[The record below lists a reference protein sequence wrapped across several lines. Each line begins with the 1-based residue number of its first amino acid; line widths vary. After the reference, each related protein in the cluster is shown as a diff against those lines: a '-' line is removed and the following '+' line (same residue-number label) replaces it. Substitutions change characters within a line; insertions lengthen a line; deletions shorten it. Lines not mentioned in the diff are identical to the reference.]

1 MNTDRRANGLGSA
14 IYLGAKRKNPWG
26 ARITLGWD
34 ENGKVIRHFLG
45 FFATK
50 LDALLC
56 LQDFNKN
63 PMKIYIP
70 EDKYNRIKFLANSV
84 VSPIVPT
91 KNNPTKIL
99 RETISK
105 KYHTFWNVYEEFAA
119 SKFPTE
125 EENKKEKEQ
134 NIKVRGKFTYE
145 HSRHLLSAGMYA
157 SKLHDCV
164 YKDLTTSHFQNIIN
178 TAVKDGYSKSFCE
191 YLIML
196 FRHLDQYAI
205 QEAIIDKGFAE
216 YLTNPAPQVQR
227 KIKTIFSTQE
237 IFALHKY
244 KPKTQIQE
252 LCKDLFI
259 FALYTGCRA
268 NEIFFTRTVNIHMEK
283 KYFITGSKTL
293 AGKNREIPIHTETA
307 KIMNSFSCT
316 TEKFL
321 VEIPF

>member
-125 EENKKEKEQ
+125 EEKKKRNK
-134 NIKVRGKFTYE
+134 ILR
-145 HSRHLLSAGMYA
+145 
-157 SKLHDCV
+157 
-164 YKDLTTSHFQNIIN
+164 
-178 TAVKDGYSKSFCE
+178 
-191 YLIML
+191 
-196 FRHLDQYAI
+196 
-205 QEAIIDKGFAE
+205 
-216 YLTNPAPQVQR
+216 
-227 KIKTIFSTQE
+227 
-237 IFALHKY
+237 
-244 KPKTQIQE
+244 
-252 LCKDLFI
+252 
-259 FALYTGCRA
+259 
-268 NEIFFTRTVNIHMEK
+268 
-283 KYFITGSKTL
+283 
-293 AGKNREIPIHTETA
+293 
-307 KIMNSFSCT
+307 
-316 TEKFL
+316 
-321 VEIPF
+321 